1 VAGVKRIEVRIA
13 RKTYP
18 GAPRPALESLS
29 FAADAGEIVGVVGP
43 SGCGKSTLLNIV
55 AGLDPAFE
63 GSVEVDGR
71 PAHGTAEGQ
80 NGSLPVRIGM
90 MFQASR
96 LMPWLTV
103 LDNLRLVLPG
113 KAAHETARARRL
125 LQDVGLGDV
134 EDAYP
139 ARLSGGMQ
147 RRVALARAFAVE
159 PELLLLD
166 EPLVSLDAP
175 TAARLRG
182 HLAELWQGT
191 RPAVLYVTHELREAL
206 AVADRV
212 LFLSPGPAR
221 VVLELPVVLPRP
233 REPRDPAVGELHDRL
248 LARHPELLAG
258 SADHQHDDGPALS
271 PADPRRDP

>member
-1 VAGVKRIEVRIA
+1 MTRLNVRIG
-13 RKTYP
+13 RKHYP
-18 GAPRPALESLS
+18 GAPRPALESLTLW
-29 FAADAGEIVGVVGP
+29 AGAGEIVGIVGP

-55 AGLDPAFE
+55 AGLDRAFE
-63 GSVEVDGR
+63 GSVEIDDR
-71 PAHGTAEGQ
+71 PAHGAPDGRG
-80 NGSLPVRIGM
+80 GSPPVRIGM

-103 LDNLRLVLPG
+103 LDNLRLVLGPR
-113 KAAHETARARRL
+113 AEDAARARSL
-125 LQDVGLGDV
+125 LRDVGLD
-134 EDAYP
+134 EDEGAYP

-175 TAARLRG
+175 TAARLRR
-182 HLAELWQGT
+182 HLVELWQAT

-221 VVLELPVVLPRP
+221 VVLELPVGLARP
-233 REPRDPAVGELHDRL
+233 REPTDAAVGALHDRL
-248 LARHPELLAG
+248 LTHHPELLAG
-258 SADHQHDDGPALS
+258 SAGHQSGDAPALS
-271 PADPRRDP
+271 GGDARSAP